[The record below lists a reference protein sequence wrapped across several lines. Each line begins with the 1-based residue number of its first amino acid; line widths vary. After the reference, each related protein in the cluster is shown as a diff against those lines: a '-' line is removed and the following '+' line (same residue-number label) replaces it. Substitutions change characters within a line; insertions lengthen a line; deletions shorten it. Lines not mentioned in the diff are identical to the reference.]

1 MKLILNSD
9 VKSLGRKG
17 DVVDVAKGYARNY
30 LLPKKL
36 AVVANSSNLK
46 FAEAL
51 REKREIQAVANNELA
66 ESIKTA
72 LADAKIVISQ
82 NTTDE
87 GTLYA
92 AVSNEQ
98 IVDAIKI
105 SSSDNNFFPLLKT
118 VFSGDKPVIISTG
131 LSNNKEI
138 EDTLN
143 YILSKCKNTNFKNE
157 LALLHC
163 VTAYPVEHKY
173 ANLKSIKTIKDNFNV
188 TVGYSDHTLGI
199 NAAIASVALGARL
212 IEKHFTKDKSTLQ
225 ISRYL
230 YWRPRFFF
238 KQNF

>member
-30 LLPKKL
+30 LLPKNL

-98 IVDAIKI
+98 IVDAIE
-105 SSSDNNFFPLLKT
+105 T
-118 VFSGDKPVIISTG
+118 FSGFRLEAEQINIENQV
-131 LSNNKEI
+131 KEI
-138 EDTLN
+138 GLHSISIVLGPDAKFETTLE
-143 YILSKCKNTNFKNE
+143 IIPE
-157 LALLHC
+157 
-163 VTAYPVEHKY
+163 
-173 ANLKSIKTIKDNFNV
+173 
-188 TVGYSDHTLGI
+188 
-199 NAAIASVALGARL
+199 
-212 IEKHFTKDKSTLQ
+212 TK
-225 ISRYL
+225 
-230 YWRPRFFF
+230 
-238 KQNF
+238 

>member
-51 REKREIQAVANNELA
+51 REKREIQAVANNKLA

-98 IVDAIKI
+98 IVDAIE
-105 SSSDNNFFPLLKT
+105 T
-118 VFSGDKPVIISTG
+118 FSGFRLEAEQIDVE
-131 LSNNKEI
+131 NQVKEI
-138 EDTLN
+138 GLHSIFIVLGPDT
-143 YILSKCKNTNFKNE
+143 KFET
-157 LALLHC
+157 
-163 VTAYPVEHKY
+163 
-173 ANLKSIKTIKDNFNV
+173 
-188 TVGYSDHTLGI
+188 TLEI
-199 NAAIASVALGARL
+199 IP
-212 IEKHFTKDKSTLQ
+212 ETK
-225 ISRYL
+225 
-230 YWRPRFFF
+230 
-238 KQNF
+238 

>member
-72 LADAKIVISQ
+72 LADAKIEISQ

-98 IVDAIKI
+98 IVDAIE
-105 SSSDNNFFPLLKT
+105 T
-118 VFSGDKPVIISTG
+118 FSGFRLEAEQIDVE
-131 LSNNKEI
+131 NQVKEI
-138 EDTLN
+138 GLHSIFIVLGPDAKFEITLE
-143 YILSKCKNTNFKNE
+143 IIPE
-157 LALLHC
+157 
-163 VTAYPVEHKY
+163 
-173 ANLKSIKTIKDNFNV
+173 
-188 TVGYSDHTLGI
+188 
-199 NAAIASVALGARL
+199 
-212 IEKHFTKDKSTLQ
+212 TK
-225 ISRYL
+225 
-230 YWRPRFFF
+230 
-238 KQNF
+238 

>member
-36 AVVANSSNLK
+36 AVVANPSNLK

-98 IVDAIKI
+98 IVDAIE
-105 SSSDNNFFPLLKT
+105 T
-118 VFSGDKPVIISTG
+118 FSGFRLEAEQIDVKNQV
-131 LSNNKEI
+131 KEI
-138 EDTLN
+138 GLHSIFIVLGPDT
-143 YILSKCKNTNFKNE
+143 KFET
-157 LALLHC
+157 
-163 VTAYPVEHKY
+163 
-173 ANLKSIKTIKDNFNV
+173 
-188 TVGYSDHTLGI
+188 TLEI
-199 NAAIASVALGARL
+199 IP
-212 IEKHFTKDKSTLQ
+212 ETK
-225 ISRYL
+225 
-230 YWRPRFFF
+230 
-238 KQNF
+238 

>member
-98 IVDAIKI
+98 IVDAIE
-105 SSSDNNFFPLLKT
+105 T
-118 VFSGDKPVIISTG
+118 FSGFRLEAEQINVE
-131 LSNNKEI
+131 NQVKEI
-138 EDTLN
+138 GLHSISIVLGPDAKFETTLE
-143 YILSKCKNTNFKNE
+143 IIPE
-157 LALLHC
+157 
-163 VTAYPVEHKY
+163 
-173 ANLKSIKTIKDNFNV
+173 
-188 TVGYSDHTLGI
+188 
-199 NAAIASVALGARL
+199 
-212 IEKHFTKDKSTLQ
+212 TK
-225 ISRYL
+225 
-230 YWRPRFFF
+230 
-238 KQNF
+238 

>member
-36 AVVANSSNLK
+36 AVIANSSNLK

-66 ESIKTA
+66 TSIKTA

-98 IVDAIKI
+98 IVDAIE
-105 SSSDNNFFPLLKT
+105 T
-118 VFSGDKPVIISTG
+118 FSGFRLEAEQIDVE
-131 LSNNKEI
+131 NQVKEI
-138 EDTLN
+138 GLHSISIVLGPDAKFETTLE
-143 YILSKCKNTNFKNE
+143 IIPE
-157 LALLHC
+157 
-163 VTAYPVEHKY
+163 
-173 ANLKSIKTIKDNFNV
+173 
-188 TVGYSDHTLGI
+188 
-199 NAAIASVALGARL
+199 
-212 IEKHFTKDKSTLQ
+212 TK
-225 ISRYL
+225 
-230 YWRPRFFF
+230 
-238 KQNF
+238 

>member
-98 IVDAIKI
+98 IVDAIE
-105 SSSDNNFFPLLKT
+105 T
-118 VFSGDKPVIISTG
+118 FSGFRLEAEQIDVE
-131 LSNNKEI
+131 NQVKEI
-138 EDTLN
+138 GLHSIFIVLGPDAKFETTLE
-143 YILSKCKNTNFKNE
+143 IIPET
-157 LALLHC
+157 
-163 VTAYPVEHKY
+163 KY
-173 ANLKSIKTIKDNFNV
+173 WLV
-188 TVGYSDHTLGI
+188 L
-199 NAAIASVALGARL
+199 
-212 IEKHFTKDKSTLQ
+212 KHFHQETL
-225 ISRYL
+225 SH
-230 YWRPRFFF
+230 
-238 KQNF
+238 

>member
-92 AVSNEQ
+92 C
-98 IVDAIKI
+98 
-105 SSSDNNFFPLLKT
+105 LLYT
-118 VFSGDKPVIISTG
+118 SPS
-131 LSNNKEI
+131 
-138 EDTLN
+138 
-143 YILSKCKNTNFKNE
+143 
-157 LALLHC
+157 
-163 VTAYPVEHKY
+163 
-173 ANLKSIKTIKDNFNV
+173 
-188 TVGYSDHTLGI
+188 
-199 NAAIASVALGARL
+199 
-212 IEKHFTKDKSTLQ
+212 
-225 ISRYL
+225 
-230 YWRPRFFF
+230 PRDP
-238 KQNF
+238 